1 MAAKKVV
8 EEPKPVESKTTQTP
22 KEKREVAETT
32 TKKATPAA
40 KEVVAKKPV
49 DVVVNFEQKSATKK
63 PADAKP
69 AAAVKTTTTSPALKA
84 TTTTPA
90 GAKVATPEDAKKA
103 REKKQAERARKQKKS
118 AQEAARKRA
127 QREAKA
133 KTVTPFKAVIGD
145 ITTIALATT
154 IATVLF
160 VPKVKESLA
169 AGDTEAA
176 ADAVF
181 DKIDSIENPTQKVGA
196 VGLAVAADAFAHLPV
211 ANILLPAGLE
221 TVGTIAFTLL
231 ATKYLLAK
239 DGDLAEDFDELLSSV
254 PEDSPKNLKDV
265 VDLVSP
271 AVKVGSKIVKAA
283 VETDVEEVA
292 DELKEA
298 VEDLP
303 ETVQNIESPVEELGP
318 TAAIL
323 GASYVTNRVAHASVL
338 ALSLPR
344 LLELAGAGVLIYALG
359 RYADDESDFTLRED
373 LEDLKEE
380 TTRIVKKA
388 TGFDVDGDDN

>member
-1 MAAKKVV
+1 
-8 EEPKPVESKTTQTP
+8 
-22 KEKREVAETT
+22 
-32 TKKATPAA
+32 
-40 KEVVAKKPV
+40 
-49 DVVVNFEQKSATKK
+49 
-63 PADAKP
+63 
-69 AAAVKTTTTSPALKA
+69 
-84 TTTTPA
+84 
-90 GAKVATPEDAKKA
+90 
-103 REKKQAERARKQKKS
+103 
-118 AQEAARKRA
+118 
-127 QREAKA
+127 
-133 KTVTPFKAVIGD
+133 VTPFKAVIGD

-283 VETDVEEVA
+283 AETDVEEVA

-359 RYADDESDFTLRED
+359 RYADDESDFTLQED

>member
-1 MAAKKVV
+1 M
-8 EEPKPVESKTTQTP
+8 
-22 KEKREVAETT
+22 
-32 TKKATPAA
+32 
-40 KEVVAKKPV
+40 
-49 DVVVNFEQKSATKK
+49 
-63 PADAKP
+63 
-69 AAAVKTTTTSPALKA
+69 
-84 TTTTPA
+84 
-90 GAKVATPEDAKKA
+90 
-103 REKKQAERARKQKKS
+103 
-118 AQEAARKRA
+118 
-127 QREAKA
+127 
-133 KTVTPFKAVIGD
+133 TPFKAVIGD

-196 VGLAVAADAFAHLPV
+196 VGLAVATDAFAHLPV

-283 VETDVEEVA
+283 AETDVEEVA

>member
-1 MAAKKVV
+1 
-8 EEPKPVESKTTQTP
+8 
-22 KEKREVAETT
+22 
-32 TKKATPAA
+32 
-40 KEVVAKKPV
+40 
-49 DVVVNFEQKSATKK
+49 VNFEQKAATKK
-63 PADAKP
+63 PADAPKP
-69 AAAVKTTTTSPALKA
+69 AAAVKTTTTPAQKTS
-84 TTTTPA
+84 TT
-90 GAKVATPEDAKKA
+90 TPEDAKKA
-103 REKKQAERARKQKKS
+103 REKKQAERARAQKRA

-127 QREAKA
+127 QREARA

-154 IATVLF
+154 VATVLF

-211 ANILLPAGLE
+211 ANAILPAGLE
-221 TVGTIAFTLL
+221 TAGTIAFTLL

-239 DGDLAEDFDELLSSV
+239 DGDLAEDFDDLLSSV
-254 PEDSPKNLKDV
+254 PEESPKNLKDV

-283 VETDVEEVA
+283 AETDVEEVA
-292 DELKEA
+292 DDLKDA
-298 VEDLP
+298 VETLP
-303 ETVQNIESPVEELGP
+303 ETVQSIESPIEELGP
-318 TAAIL
+318 SAAIL

-344 LLELAGAGVLIYALG
+344 LLELAGAGLLIYALG
-359 RYADDESDFTLRED
+359 RYSDDENDFTLRED
-373 LEDLKEE
+373 FEDLKEE

-388 TGFDVDGDDN
+388 TGFDVDGDN